1 MNYFSLDLLRFSL
14 NALRANKIRT
24 FLTALGL
31 VIGNAS
37 VILVVTIS
45 ITSRDYILEQIRG
58 LGSNVVFAYYQ
69 VGNRTSGSIVD
80 ADYVKIADVEAM
92 RQALGPRIIAATGI
106 MNSGDRIMIQ
116 GKEQDISIIGSD
128 EYYSSVRNLV
138 LLAGRFMSADDIA
151 MRRRVACLT
160 ERLSKRMYG
169 GHQAALGQII
179 KLHGLQFTVIGTF
192 KEKTESYGLS
202 EIQTETILTPI
213 TVLRY
218 FSPEERIDP
227 MYVQVRDPEDVES
240 AMARIKQVLESR
252 HRPGAK
258 YYVDS
263 LKAILDAAKQISLI
277 LTVVLMMVSA
287 IALLISGIGIMNIM
301 LVTVTERTKEI
312 GLRMSLGA
320 PRRAVLL
327 QFLAEAVLIS
337 LAGGMAGILVGVGI
351 PWIAAL
357 VSGIDIPIS
366 GISVAVA
373 FVVSLTVG
381 VIFGLLPASRAA
393 KLNPTEALRYE

>member
-1 MNYFSLDLLRFSL
+1 MNFFSPDILRFSF
-14 NALRANKIRT
+14 NALQANKVRT

-45 ITSRDYILEQIRG
+45 MTSRDYILEQIRG
-58 LGSNVVFAYYQ
+58 LGSNVIFAYYQ
-69 VGNRTSGSIVD
+69 VGNRSGGSVVD

-92 RQALGPRIIAATGI
+92 RQGLGNRIIAATGI
-106 MNSGDRIMIQ
+106 MSSGDRIMIQ

-128 EYYSSVRNLV
+128 EYYSAVRNLV
-138 LLAGRFMSADDIA
+138 LLSGRFMSADDVA

-160 ERLSKRMYG
+160 QRLANRMYG
-169 GHQAALGQII
+169 GQQASLGQII

-202 EIQTETILTPI
+202 EIMTETILTPI

-227 MYVQVRDPEDVES
+227 MYVQVRDPDDVES
-240 AMARIKQVLESR
+240 AMAQVKQILESR

-263 LKAILDAAKQISLI
+263 LKAILDAAKQISMI
-277 LTVVLMMVSA
+277 LTMVLVMVSA
-287 IALLISGIGIMNIM
+287 IALIISGIGIMNIM

-312 GLRMSLGA
+312 GLRMALGA
-320 PRRAVLL
+320 PRKAVLF
-327 QFLAEAVLIS
+327 QFLAEAVIIS
-337 LAGGMAGILVGVGI
+337 VAGGFIGILFGVGI
-351 PWIAAL
+351 PWVAAL

-366 GISVAVA
+366 GLSVAIA
-373 FVVSLTVG
+373 FGVSLLVG
-381 VIFGLLPASRAA
+381 VVFGLLPASRAA
-393 KLNPTEALRYE
+393 QLNPTEAIRYE

>member
-1 MNYFSLDLLRFSL
+1 M
-14 NALRANKIRT
+14 
-24 FLTALGL
+24 
-31 VIGNAS
+31 IGNAS

-69 VGNRTSGSIVD
+69 VGNRTGGSVVD

-128 EYYSSVRNLV
+128 EFYAPVRNLV
-138 LLAGRFMSADDIA
+138 LLAGRFMSADDIT

-160 ERLSKRMYG
+160 ERLAKRMYG
-169 GHQAALGQII
+169 GQQAALGQII
-179 KLHGLQFTVIGTF
+179 KLHGLQFTVVGTF

-218 FSPEERIDP
+218 FTPEERIDP

-240 AMARIKQVLESR
+240 AMVRIKQILESR

-277 LTVVLMMVSA
+277 LTLVLMMVSA

-327 QFLAEAVLIS
+327 QFLAEAVIIS
-337 LAGGMAGILVGVGI
+337 LAGGMVGILLGVGI

-366 GISVAVA
+366 GMSVAVA
-373 FVVSLTVG
+373 FGVSLTVG
-381 VIFGLLPASRAA
+381 VVFGLLPASRAA